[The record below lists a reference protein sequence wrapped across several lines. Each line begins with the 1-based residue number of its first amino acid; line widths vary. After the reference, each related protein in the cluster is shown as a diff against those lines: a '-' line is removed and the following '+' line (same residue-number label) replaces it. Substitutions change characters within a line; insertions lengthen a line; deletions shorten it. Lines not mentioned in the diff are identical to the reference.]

1 MKKFW
6 AVSTK
11 YFDSGRVKVNLYS
24 IEAETKP
31 ESGMTESKTC
41 DHYIDYFDTCE
52 DALTWYEQSK
62 KA

>member
-1 MKKFW
+1 M
-6 AVSTK
+6 STK

-41 DHYIDYFDTCE
+41 DHYIDYFDTYE
-52 DALTWYEQSK
+52 DALMWYGQSK